1 MSSKSDIPDLSD
13 WRARL
18 RLAVELSGKKHSIIA
33 EDAGITRATLSRV
46 LTGAHGKPQFETIVR
61 IAHAAG
67 ENVGWVLGESRSGLS
82 SGEAAMLRNVAAF
95 LIQRFKLD
103 V

>member
-1 MSSKSDIPDLSD
+1 MNLND
-13 WRARL
+13 WRTRL

-33 EDAGITRATLSRV
+33 EDAGITRATLSRI
-46 LTGAHGKPQFETIVR
+46 LTGASQHPQFETVVR

-67 ENVGWVLGESRSGLS
+67 ENVGWLLLEPRRGLS

-95 LIQRFKLD
+95 LIERFKLD

>member
-1 MSSKSDIPDLSD
+1 VKMID

-18 RLAVELSGKKHSIIA
+18 RLAVALSGKKHSIIA
-33 EDAGITRATLSRV
+33 EDAGITPATLSRI
-46 LTGAHGKPQFETIVR
+46 LTGVHSKPQFETVVR

-67 ENVGWVLGESRSGLS
+67 EHVGWILLEPRRGLS

-95 LIQRFKLD
+95 LVERFRLD